1 MRRVS
6 FFGAMIGGGIVA
18 LVFVFAFAWL
28 RPSERTAERPLPAEF
43 DPARYTGGRPR
54 LDAPYV
60 ATDLEVVDAML
71 AIAQVSA
78 RDFVVD
84 LGSGDGRILI
94 AAARSLGARGL
105 GIEIDPE
112 RIREANANARAAGV
126 SGRVAFRREDLFR
139 TPLGEADV
147 LTLYLSQEV
156 NLRLRPRILEQMRA
170 GTRVVSH
177 DFDMGDWRPDQRR
190 RIGTASIYLWIVPA
204 RIEGRWTLS
213 EGGRAVPVALDQQ
226 YQGFIGT
233 AQVNGAE
240 IRIEQGILTGDRVRF
255 VADLGGGRRA
265 YEGRVQGDAVVPAD
279 GRGGWRMTRARAD

>member
-1 MRRVS
+1 MKRRS
-6 FFGAMIGGGIVA
+6 LTRAAFGGGLAA
-18 LVFVFAFAWL
+18 LLFVLAFLWF
-28 RPSERTAERPLPAEF
+28 RPDSEAPPKALPDDF

-60 ATDLEVVDAML
+60 VTDLEVVHAML
-71 AIAQVSA
+71 AIAAVGA
-78 RDFVVD
+78 DDFVID

-112 RIREANANARAAGV
+112 RNREAEANARAAGV
-126 SGRVAFRREDLFR
+126 ASRVTFRREDLFQ
-139 TPLGEADV
+139 TPLAEADV

-156 NLRLRPRILEQMRA
+156 NLRLRPRILAQMRA

-177 DFDMGDWRPDQRR
+177 DFDMGDWRPEQRR
-190 RIGTASIYLWIVPA
+190 RVGTATVYLWIVPA

-213 EGGRAVPVALDQQ
+213 EGGLSVPITLDQQ
-226 YQGFIGT
+226 YQGFVGT
-233 AQVNGAE
+233 AQVNGGEAP
-240 IRIEQGILTGDRVRF
+240 IQQGALTGARIRF

-265 YEGRVQGDAVVPAD
+265 YEGRVEGNSIVPAEA
-279 GRGGWRMTRARAD
+279 GAGWRMVRVETD